1 MKEGVTKAK
10 VLENVSRMTEKLGRP
25 VHLADL
31 RQAFSISEKRNS
43 IRNERS
49 AKIHLITRALQK
61 LFHEGKIA
69 KSENQ
74 VRVKDYPRSKYSAN
88 GRKITSNVYFYA
100 PIDFAGKEL
109 VFAINGKEITQKFVS
124 FEMIK
129 DKARALTKKDMALDF
144 IRNSERALTVNEILD
159 FIQKEY
165 KAYKID
171 GKRDFYNATSSLTRA
186 VLKKLRKEGLKGRKL
201 DNRWIWYFT
210 EEQLQR
216 YKEFYVRSDPVLSLV
231 EDLVKSEKCV
241 PLMRILSELQ
251 ISPEE
256 AKYRIRKVA
265 KFVPVRINVATTTKE
280 SAVEIEVPTFQRD
293 SFLDWLGMAVP
304 KSQEKDGF
312 GYETMLV
319 HLDSD
324 WQEEFKKEIKK
335 SLSRINI
342 RTVIGNFYEKL
353 VAKLFNMICTSEEL
367 QSSELSKYMI
377 PFVFRD
383 KKVMNVWITMESGRR
398 GEFDVLLK
406 GTFNAF
412 NAMTD
417 GKPFLDII
425 IPIESK
431 YTMVKPEHVT
441 HFDDKIRNVF
451 GDGRNVIPI
460 MIGLA
465 WSSDAMDLAKRFG
478 ILTIYFEAINKLV
491 RAMTGTRY
499 RYEHE
504 WKQVERLMNEGK
516 LSIEE
521 LRRQLDEQEY
531 KFLFEEYIETKLN
544 ENKITGIITQGEI
557 AITECDEK

>member
-1 MKEGVTKAK
+1 MEPRFAKAK
-10 VLENVSRMTEKLGRP
+10 VLESIGKLYKGFGRP
-25 VHLADL
+25 VHIADL
-31 RQAFSISEKRNS
+31 KKEFKILEKDSSRKNTNCGRYRVAKAISSLFKENKIS
-43 IRNERS
+43 RS
-49 AKIHLITRALQK
+49 ESL
-61 LFHEGKIA
+61 
-69 KSENQ
+69 
-74 VRVKDYPRSKYSAN
+74 VRVENYPVSPYSSVKKSA
-88 GRKITSNVYFYA
+88 TSNVYFFA
-100 PIDFAGKEL
+100 PVDLAGKEL
-109 VFAINGKEITQKFVS
+109 TFAINGKEITQKFVS
-124 FEMIK
+124 YDAVKGNSKSKSKKEMI
-129 DKARALTKKDMALDF
+129 LDF
-144 IRNSERALTVNEILD
+144 IKNSDRALTVNEILD

-165 KAYKID
+165 KAYKIES
-171 GKRDFYNATSSLTRA
+171 KRDFYNATSSLTRA

-210 EEQLQR
+210 EEQLKR
-216 YKEFYVRSDPVLSLV
+216 YKEHYVRSDPVLSLV

-265 KFVPVRINVATTTKE
+265 KFVPVKINVATTTKE
-280 SAVEIEVPTFQRD
+280 SAVEIEVFPFQRD
-293 SFLDWLGMAVP
+293 SFLDWLGMVVP

-319 HLDSD
+319 YLDSD
-324 WQEEFKKEIKK
+324 WQDELKTQIRK
-335 SLSRINI
+335 SLSRINV
-342 RTVIGNFYEKL
+342 RAVIGNFYEKL
-353 VAKLFNMICTSEEL
+353 VAKLFNMLCTSEEL
-367 QSSELSKYMI
+367 QSSELSRYMI

-383 KKVMNVWITMESGRR
+383 KVNNVWVTMESGRR
-398 GEFDVLLK
+398 GEFDVLLR

-425 IPIESK
+425 VPIESK
-431 YTMVKPEHVT
+431 YTIVKPEHVT

-451 GDGRNVIPI
+451 GDRRNVIPI
-460 MIGLA
+460 LIGLT

-478 ILTIYFEAINKLV
+478 ILTIYFEAVTKLV

-499 RYEHE
+499 RHEHE

-521 LRRQLDEQEY
+521 LRRQLDNQEY
-531 KFLFEEYIETKLN
+531 KFLFEEYIKTKLN
-544 ENKITGIITQGEI
+544 ENKITGGIVSKHVSIT
-557 AITECDEK
+557 A